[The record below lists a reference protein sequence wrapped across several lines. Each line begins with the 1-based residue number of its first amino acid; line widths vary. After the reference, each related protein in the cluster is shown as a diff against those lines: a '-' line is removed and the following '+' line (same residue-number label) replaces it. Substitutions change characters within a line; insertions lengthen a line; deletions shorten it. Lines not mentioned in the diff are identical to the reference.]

1 MARRGRVST
10 MEWLVRLPMC
20 CSSQTRRRLDV
31 VTLRIGLQD
40 RSRITPFTKPSYEQT
55 RNSSVL
61 LCLDDNRGSGE
72 GRSRTIEVSA
82 RS

>member
-1 MARRGRVST
+1 MARRGRVSPI
-10 MEWLVRLPMC
+10 EWLARLTMC
-20 CSSQTRRRLDV
+20 CTVVPKLVDV

-40 RSRITPFTKPSYEQT
+40 RSRNTPFTKPSYEQT